1 MPSLDLGVDIMVEI
15 LAVEYTH
22 AVGDSIAFRTKSYS
36 IKYME
41 PGKSVEHAPGQVRK
55 VVDPDMPY
63 RVLMATATIVTAEY
77 EKIEDWV
84 FDGTVYDGTYPN
96 VRWQVDGAT
105 PKTMLCMSKEPMK
118 RHKSDNKWI
127 VTLTFIERSAP

>member
-1 MPSLDLGVDIMVEI
+1 MVET

-22 AVGDSIAFRTKSYS
+22 SVGASIKFRTKSYS

-41 PGKSVEHAPGQVRK
+41 PGKSVERQPGQIGIA
-55 VVDPDMPY
+55 VDPDMPY
-63 RVLMATATIVTAEY
+63 RILICTATIETAEY
-77 EKIEDWV
+77 NTIEGWV
-84 FDGTVYDGTYPN
+84 FAGTAYGGTYPF

-105 PKTMLCMSKEPMK
+105 PKTMLCMMKEPVK

-127 VTLTFIERSAP
+127 ITLTFEQRSA